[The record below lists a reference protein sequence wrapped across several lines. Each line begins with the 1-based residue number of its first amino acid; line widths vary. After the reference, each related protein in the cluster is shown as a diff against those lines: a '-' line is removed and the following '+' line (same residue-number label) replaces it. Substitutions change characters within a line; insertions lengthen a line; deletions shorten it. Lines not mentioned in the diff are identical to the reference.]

1 MRMKTIGMLA
11 VGALGV
17 SACGSTTTYANKA
30 RPPDPVNL
38 TVYISDSRISVSPT
52 SVGAGPVVFI
62 VTNQA
67 AGAQSLTIRSAGSSS
82 GSGGAQ
88 ALAHTGPINPQ
99 GTAEVKVDFRSAGD
113 YTVSTSGGTA
123 TDASL
128 AAPSSSAHSATVHV
142 GPPRPASNGNLL
154 QP

>member
-17 SACGSTTTYANKA
+17 SACGSTTTYANKP

-67 AGAQSLTIRSAGSSS
+67 AGAQSLTIRSSGS
-82 GSGGAQ
+82 GSGGGQ
-88 ALAHTGPINPQ
+88 ALADTGPINPQ
-99 GTAEVKVDFRSAGD
+99 GTAQVKVDFSSAGD

-128 AAPSSSAHSATVHV
+128 AAPSSSTHSATVHI